1 MVYNFNLEAFNQNH
15 SKPFVKV
22 ALWTPE
28 DGFFLCDKNV
38 DDTFGACVDIIY
50 NTHNNLPAQDMRPEI
65 RLLMTPG
72 VSGAL
77 FFLGS
82 LIIALVIA
90 LAVIVFKYKDTK
102 VIKACQPGMLY
113 FILLGCLFGAIRV
126 LLAGLGPSNGR
137 CVGEV
142 WLGHFS
148 FITVFGALMIKTWRV
163 DRLVN
168 GSGFKRIKISNNYV
182 YSLQLILMI
191 CALIYLGIWSAV
203 SLPFMLEEPT
213 LLSNQ
218 FIYEYSCSMKYV
230 DFQTALMS
238 LEAVAVFYAIR
249 LCLLTKD
256 LPDAVNES
264 KPIAVN
270 IFVMSLICCI
280 ILPVN
285 YLLNLSEVIKDLMVG
300 FAFFICNLSTMAF
313 LFGPKVYTVLQGSDI
328 ENLNGK
334 VKVRGDAKVA
344 AETASVNINGDKSN
358 THDVLVHTK
367 QMLKAMSKD
376 ERMKLCHDQMAIWQ
390 RQLVDLANG
399 TTSSGSGSGSGSS
412 NSRSSS
418 YIEKEDNMIDQTL
431 TTLSSHGAADIESK
445 P

>member
-1 MVYNFNLEAFNQNH
+1 M
-15 SKPFVKV
+15 
-22 ALWTPE
+22 
-28 DGFFLCDKNV
+28 CDKSV
-38 DDTFGACVDIIY
+38 DDTFGQCFDISY
-50 NTHNNLPAQDMRPEI
+50 NTRNNLPARDMRPEI

-77 FFLGS
+77 FFLGA

-90 LAVIVFKYKDTK
+90 LAAIVFKYKDTK

-113 FILLGCLFGAIRV
+113 FILLGCIFGAIRV
-126 LLAGLGPSNGR
+126 ILAGLDPSNGR

-148 FITVFGALMIKTWRV
+148 FVTVFGALMIKTWRV

-191 CALIYLGIWSAV
+191 CVVIYLGIWSAV
-203 SLPFMLEEPT
+203 SLPHMFEEPS
-213 LLSNQ
+213 LVSNQ
-218 FIYEYSCSMKYV
+218 FTYEYSCAMKYV
-230 DFQTALMS
+230 EFQTALMS

-285 YLLNLSEVIKDLMVG
+285 YLLNLSEVVKELMVG
-300 FAFFICNLSTMAF
+300 FAFFICNLSTMVF

-334 VKVRGDAKVA
+334 VKLRGDAKVA
-344 AETASVNINGDKSN
+344 AETASVDINGDKSN
-358 THDVLVHTK
+358 AHDVLVHTK

-376 ERMKLCHDQMAIWQ
+376 ERIELCREQMALWQ

-399 TTSSGSGSGSGSS
+399 TTNTGSGSS
-412 NSRSSS
+412 NSRTSS
-418 YIEKEDNMIDQTL
+418 YMEKEENMIDPTL
-431 TTLSSHGAADIESK
+431 TTTLSSHADIESK

>member
-1 MVYNFNLEAFNQNH
+1 M
-15 SKPFVKV
+15 
-22 ALWTPE
+22 
-28 DGFFLCDKNV
+28 CDKSV
-38 DDTFGACVDIIY
+38 DDTFGQCFDISY
-50 NTHNNLPAQDMRPEI
+50 NTRNNLPARDMRPEI

-77 FFLGS
+77 FFLGA

-113 FILLGCLFGAIRV
+113 FILLGCIFGAIRV
-126 LLAGLGPSNGR
+126 ILAGLDPSNGR

-142 WLGHFS
+142 WIGHLS

-163 DRLVN
+163 HRLVN

-182 YSLQLILMI
+182 YSMQLILMT
-191 CALIYLGIWSAV
+191 CVVIYLGIWSAV
-203 SLPFMLEEPT
+203 SLPYNLTIPS
-213 LLSNQ
+213 LVSNQ
-218 FIYEYSCSMKYV
+218 FTYEYTCSMKYV

-285 YLLNLSEVIKDLMVG
+285 YLLNLSEVVKDLMVG
-300 FAFFICNLSTMAF
+300 FAFFICNLSTMVF

-344 AETASVNINGDKSN
+344 AEIANENITGDISN
-358 THDVLVHTK
+358 AHDVLVHTK
-367 QMLKAMSKD
+367 HMIKALSKD
-376 ERMKLCHDQMAIWQ
+376 ERIRLCHEQMGLWQ
-390 RQLVDLANG
+390 RQLVELANG
-399 TTSSGSGSGSGSS
+399 TTSSGSLNSGD
-412 NSRSSS
+412 SRASS
-418 YIEKEDNMIDQTL
+418 YMEKEENMIDPTL
-431 TTLSSHGAADIESK
+431 MTEATTLSSIADIESK